1 MSDAPAGDAPAAEA
15 KGPNKMVLIG
25 ALVGGLVAGGGL
37 GVFVVGPKVA
47 PPPPAEALAAADEDH
62 GEGKKGKKDKK
73 KKKEKDGHEKKES
86 GGHGGG
92 EGGEAA
98 AAPIVKLDNLIVNPA
113 GSDGSRFV
121 MASVAIELETPEEM
135 ALLKEREIELRDG
148 VTALLGGL
156 TLQQLAAPDARTL
169 LKTRIAATVK
179 PYLDDEEAEPKVWLP
194 QFVIQ

>member
-1 MSDAPAGDAPAAEA
+1 MSDAPAAGDAPAAEA

-25 ALVGGLVAGGGL
+25 ALVGGLLAGGGL

-47 PPPPAEALAAADEDH
+47 PPPPAEALAAADEHAD
-62 GEGKKGKKDKK
+62 GKKGKKKKDK
-73 KKKEKDGHEKKES
+73 KDGHEKKEA

-148 VTALLGGL
+148 VTTLLGGL
-156 TLQQLAAPDARTL
+156 TLQQLSAPDARAV
-169 LKTRIAATVK
+169 LKSRIAATVK
-179 PYLDDEEAEPKVWLP
+179 PFLDDEEAEPKVWLP